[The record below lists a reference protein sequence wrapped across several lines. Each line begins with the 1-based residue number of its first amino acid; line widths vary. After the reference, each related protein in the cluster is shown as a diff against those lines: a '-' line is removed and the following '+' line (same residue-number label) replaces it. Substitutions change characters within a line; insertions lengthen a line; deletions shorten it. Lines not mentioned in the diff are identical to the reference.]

1 MDARMIPFDCVGV
14 RSMRAGLVLLIMISC
29 SLAGSARAACDEDGI
44 DTVSE
49 DGDLIVLASGVKYD
63 VAAGDQATA
72 AQWQEGDD
80 VLVCGDT
87 IIDKDENGEQVDVR
101 PH

>member
-1 MDARMIPFDCVGV
+1 MTGYEQMGFKRTGV
-14 RSMRAGLVLLIMISC
+14 ILLAITAF
-29 SLAGSARAACDEDGI
+29 SLASPAWAACDEDSI
-44 DTVSE
+44 ETVSE
-49 DGDLIVLASGVKYD
+49 DGDLIVLTSGDQYD
-63 VAAGDQATA
+63 VASGDEATA

-87 IIDKDENGEQVDVR
+87 IVDKDQGDDQVDVT